1 MATKFSRMPKME
13 TTEPSV
19 DEVGAGMKKGGKT
32 KKMAMGGNPMAGFP
46 ARPRARMAPT
56 AQVARPPMAMGS
68 VPPAVM
74 RKKGGEVETKA
85 EHKAEMK
92 KLGKVEKELK
102 SHESKPASKGHK
114 GLKSGGSSKFAKDNT
129 PGGLLGGISA
139 TRANKK
145 GTTGGIE
152 LTGYKKGGTALAAK
166 GDRFQTKTTL
176 KPKIDINDKVVSAR
190 TNKKTSGSTG
200 KVANTVSGGRPAG
213 FKKGGSIASKG
224 MAVAKHYMN
233 ATNDGQKMPTVKGKT
248 GKLELSKFKNGG
260 HVAMTCKSE
269 GGFTA
274 MKKMCKGGY

>member
-46 ARPRARMAPT
+46 MRPKARMAPPQ
-56 AQVARPPMAMGS
+56 AMGRAPMQMAMGS
-68 VPPAVM
+68 EAPSVM

-85 EHKAEMK
+85 EAKAEMRK
-92 KLGKVEKELK
+92 IGKVEKELK

-114 GLKSGGSSKFAKDNT
+114 GLKSGGASKFAKDNT
-129 PGGLLGGISA
+129 PGGLLGGVSA
-139 TRANKK
+139 TRANSK

-152 LTGYKKGGTALAAK
+152 LTGYKKGGKLGAK
-166 GDRFQTKTTL
+166 GDRFETKTTL

-200 KVANTVSGGRPAG
+200 KVANTVSGGKPAG

-248 GKLELSKFKNGG
+248 GKLELSKFKSGG

-269 GGFTA
+269 GGFTQ
-274 MKKMCKGGY
+274 MKKMAKC